1 MLAQRD
7 LPQWELGD
15 AIMKIESSGP
25 TRVAA
30 SSAVRRGQGPGGTRF
45 TIESTAERSATPLAA
60 SSPLA
65 SVSALLA
72 VQGAPDPADGRSRG
86 LARGDMLLVR
96 LDEIRLGLLTD
107 GIPRQALQA
116 LALELRRSRE
126 GVSDARIAAVLDEI
140 ELRAMVEL
148 AKYDDG
154 VEFKNYV

>member
-1 MLAQRD
+1 
-7 LPQWELGD
+7 
-15 AIMKIESSGP
+15 
-25 TRVAA
+25 
-30 SSAVRRGQGPGGTRF
+30 
-45 TIESTAERSATPLAA
+45 
-60 SSPLA
+60 
-65 SVSALLA
+65 
-72 VQGAPDPADGRSRG
+72 
-86 LARGDMLLVR
+86 MLLVR